1 MNQVTIYTTQ
11 HCPYCV
17 SAKRL
22 LAHKGVSAVEI
33 DIEASPNH
41 LAEMLLR
48 SRRRTVPQ
56 VFVGSVHVGGFDD
69 LKRLDQK
76 GELEVLLSA

>member
-1 MNQVTIYTTQ
+1 MSQVTIYTTQ

-22 LAHKGVSAVEI
+22 LAHQGVSAVEI
-33 DIEASPNH
+33 AIEASPNA

-76 GELEVLLSA
+76 GELEALLSA